1 MWSDP
6 VSGSGPASAHTCAA
20 HAEAT
25 KELPFEDREDFEDAR
40 RGLIESAPSLVL
52 RDARGR
58 AVWDMDSY
66 AFVRKGEG
74 AVTRRGGA
82 RADAPKRGARADE
95 PPQGAQAD
103 EPPQGAWADAPQQG
117 AQADEPP
124 QSARADAEGESAE
137 DTSQAPDTVHPGL
150 WRMAQLNG
158 IHGLFEVVPGI
169 YQVRGYD
176 LSNMTLV
183 EGTRGVIVIDPLVS
197 TECAAAALALYRKH
211 RGEREVSAVVYTHSH
226 VDHFGGVKGVVSA
239 EQVQAGEVPVWAPA
253 GFLEHAVSENVL
265 AGGAMARRA
274 SYMFAPALERGP
286 RGQVDAGIG
295 KTISSGSITL
305 IPPTHEVS
313 HTGQEAEIDGVPI
326 VFQLVPDS
334 EAPAEMNFFFKDL
347 GVLCIAE
354 NAVHCMH
361 NVLTPRGAPVRD
373 SLAWSKYL
381 GEAIELFGARSDVM
395 FAQHHWPRWG
405 KARIVEH
412 LARHRDMYRYLHDQ
426 TLRLANR
433 GLTPTEIAAEVR
445 LPPSLQRTWSCRG
458 YYGTV
463 SHNVRA
469 VYQRYLGFFDGN
481 PAHLDPYPP
490 VEAARR
496 YVELAGGIDKLLA
509 QARIAFREG
518 DYRWAAE
525 LCSHAVFAEQG
536 CSEAGDAEAGN
547 AETGDAETG
556 DEETGNAESGDAE
569 TGDAETGNAESGD
582 AEAGNA
588 EAGNAEAGNAR
599 LGYAEARELQASAL
613 EQLGYQSESA
623 VWRNLYLV
631 GAHELREGPPPPPKG
646 RRVASADVAK
656 ALSLEQLWDA
666 MGARLDGPRAWDTT
680 IKLAWD
686 FTDVGERWSVTVEN
700 GALSAVEGRL
710 VEDCHAKVT
719 LTRAALDA
727 VLLGEGDGPRL
738 FSSGAIAVEGDGA
751 KLGEFLGLL
760 DEGDPVFAIVAP
772 GAPGKD

>member
-1 MWSDP
+1 MSDADGDP
-6 VSGSGPASAHTCAA
+6 GPASVHTRTA
-20 HAEAT
+20 HAEAS
-25 KELPFEDREDFEDAR
+25 KALPFEDREDFEDAQ
-40 RGLIESAPSLVL
+40 RGLIESAASLVL

-58 AVWDMDSY
+58 TVWDMDSY
-66 AFVRKGEG
+66 AFVQR
-74 AVTRRGGA
+74 
-82 RADAPKRGARADE
+82 
-95 PPQGAQAD
+95 
-103 EPPQGAWADAPQQG
+103 
-117 AQADEPP
+117 
-124 QSARADAEGESAE
+124 
-137 DTSQAPDTVHPGL
+137 DTPDTVHPSL

-176 LSNMTLV
+176 LSNMTLI
-183 EGTRGVIVIDPLVS
+183 EGSKGVIVIDPLVS

-211 RGEREVSAVVYTHSH
+211 RGEREVSAVIYTHSH

-274 SYMFAPALERGP
+274 QYMFAPGLERGP

-295 KTISSGSITL
+295 KTTSTGSITL
-305 IPPTHEVS
+305 IPPTHEIG

-381 GEAIELFGARSDVM
+381 GEAIELFGARTDVM

-405 KARIVEH
+405 KDRIIEY

-445 LPPSLQRTWSCRG
+445 LPPSLERTWSCRG

-509 QARIAFREG
+509 QARTAFEEG

-525 LCSHAVFAEQG
+525 LCSHAVFAE
-536 CSEAGDAEAGN
+536 S
-547 AETGDAETG
+547 
-556 DEETGNAESGDAE
+556 GNAESEGAE
-569 TGDAETGNAESGD
+569 SSAESGNSESGN
-582 AEAGNA
+582 AVRGNA
-588 EAGNAEAGNAR
+588 EAGDAQSGN
-599 LGYAEARELQASAL
+599 AEARELQASAL

-631 GAHELREGPPPPPKG
+631 GAHELREGPPPPPKD

-719 LTRAALDA
+719 LTRGAFDA
-727 VLLGEGDGPRL
+727 VLLGEGDGVQL
-738 FSSGAIAVEGDGA
+738 FTSGAIAVEGDGA

-760 DEGDPVFAIVAP
+760 DEGDPVFAIVTPEAP
-772 GAPGKD
+772 GED

>member
-1 MWSDP
+1 VAAATIP
-6 VSGSGPASAHTCAA
+6 GVSEAASGHTQLAH
-20 HAEAT
+20 EDSS
-25 KELPFEDREDFEDAR
+25 KDLPFEDREDFEDAR
-40 RGLIESAPSLVL
+40 RGSIASAPNLVL

-58 AVWDMDSY
+58 VVWDMDSY
-66 AFVRKGEG
+66 AFI
-74 AVTRRGGA
+74 
-82 RADAPKRGARADE
+82 DP
-95 PPQGAQAD
+95 
-103 EPPQGAWADAPQQG
+103 
-117 AQADEPP
+117 
-124 QSARADAEGESAE
+124 ESDSPE
-137 DTSQAPDTVHPGL
+137 TVHPSL
-150 WRMAQLNG
+150 WRMARLNA

-176 LSNMTLV
+176 ISNMTLI
-183 EGTRGVIVIDPLVS
+183 EGKTGVIVIDPLIS
-197 TECAAAALALYRKH
+197 TECAAAALALYRQH
-211 RGEREVSAVVYTHSH
+211 RGERKVSAVIYTHSH

-239 EQVQAGEVPVWAPA
+239 EQVRAGEVPVWAPA

-274 SYMFAPALERGP
+274 SYMFAPNLERGP

-295 KTISSGSITL
+295 KTTSTGSITL
-305 IPPTHEVS
+305 IPPTHEVTR
-313 HTGQEAEIDGVPI
+313 TGEEREIDGVPI

-334 EAPAEMNFFFKDL
+334 EAPAEMNFFFEDL

-405 KARIVEH
+405 KARIVAH

-433 GLTPTEIAAEVR
+433 GLTPTEIAAEIS
-445 LPPSLQRTWSCRG
+445 LPPSLARTWSCRG

-481 PAHLDPYPP
+481 PAHLDQHPP

-496 YVELAGGIDKLLA
+496 YVELAGGIEPLLVNA
-509 QARIAFREG
+509 SDAFERG

-525 LCSHAVFAEQG
+525 LCSHAVFAEPENPG
-536 CSEAGDAEAGN
+536 
-547 AETGDAETG
+547 
-556 DEETGNAESGDAE
+556 
-569 TGDAETGNAESGD
+569 
-582 AEAGNA
+582 
-588 EAGNAEAGNAR
+588 
-599 LGYAEARELQASAL
+599 ARELGACAL

-631 GAHELREGPPPPPKG
+631 GAHELREGPPPAPRE
-646 RRVASADVAK
+646 RRVASADVAR

-686 FTDVGERWSVTVEN
+686 FTDVDERWSVTVEN
-700 GALSAVEGRL
+700 GALSAVKDRL
-710 VEDCHAKVT
+710 VRDWHAKVT

-727 VLLGEGDGPRL
+727 VLLGEGDGPQL
-738 FSSGAIAVEGDGA
+738 FASGAIAVEGDGA

-760 DEGDPVFAIVAP
+760 EEGDPVFAIVTP
-772 GAPGKD
+772 EAPGKD

>member
-1 MWSDP
+1 MSDP
-6 VSGSGPASAHTCAA
+6 DAASGHTRAA
-20 HAEAT
+20 QVAAA

-58 AVWDMDSY
+58 TVWNMDSY
-66 AFVRKGEG
+66 AFV
-74 AVTRRGGA
+74 
-82 RADAPKRGARADE
+82 
-95 PPQGAQAD
+95 QGD
-103 EPPQGAWADAPQQG
+103 
-117 AQADEPP
+117 
-124 QSARADAEGESAE
+124 
-137 DTSQAPDTVHPGL
+137 APDTVHPSL
-150 WRMAQLNG
+150 WRMARLNG
-158 IHGLFEVVPGI
+158 LHGLFEVVPGI

-176 LSNMTLV
+176 ISNMTLV

-295 KTISSGSITL
+295 KTTSTGSITL

-381 GEAIELFGARSDVM
+381 GEAIELFGERSDVM

-433 GLTPTEIAAEVR
+433 GLTPSEIAAEVR
-445 LPPSLQRTWSCRG
+445 LPPSLERTWSCRG
-458 YYGTV
+458 NYGTV

-481 PAHLDPYPP
+481 PAHLDQHPP
-490 VEAARR
+490 VAAARR
-496 YVELAGGIDKLLA
+496 YVELAGGIEPLLEN
-509 QARIAFREG
+509 ARAAYDGG
-518 DYRWAAE
+518 DYRWVAE
-525 LCSHAVFAEQG
+525 LCSHAVFAEPG
-536 CSEAGDAEAGN
+536 GS
-547 AETGDAETG
+547 T
-556 DEETGNAESGDAE
+556 
-569 TGDAETGNAESGD
+569 
-582 AEAGNA
+582 
-588 EAGNAEAGNAR
+588 
-599 LGYAEARELQASAL
+599 EARELQAQAL
-613 EQLGYQSESA
+613 EQLGYQAESA

-631 GAHELREGPPPPPKG
+631 GAHELREGPPRAPRD

-680 IKLAWD
+680 IKLAWN

-700 GALSAVEGRL
+700 GALSAIRDRL

-727 VLLGEGDGPRL
+727 VLLGEGDGAQL
-738 FSSGAIAVEGDGA
+738 FASGAIAVEGDGA

-760 DEGDPVFAIVAP
+760 DEGDPAFAIVTPEALRQ
-772 GAPGKD
+772 D